1 MKKIFLIL
9 AAAVV
14 LSSLAFATEKQH
26 KKLFI
31 LTQEHMPPFSADRRL
46 TTKGEYDQEI
56 VFLFTN
62 KSNKKDFIPVIYTK
76 AKYKQLYIRA
86 LDIVYNEKHTILMLD
101 AEFELPE
108 NAYSLGSDEE
118 AWITDGEFYW
128 LNGYFA
134 YPKNGKHWAGHWPVN
149 VDFERIFK
157 DKLYAS
163 ESFACQIELWYHFDD
178 EPEKHIILDYTVEP
192 REVDE
197 EQRKR
202 RGLFF

>member
-1 MKKIFLIL
+1 MKKLFLIL

-14 LSSLAFATEKQH
+14 LSSLAFATEKHH

-46 TTKGEYDQEI
+46 TTKGEYEQEI

-62 KSNKKDFIPVIYTK
+62 KSNRKDFIPVIYTNK
-76 AKYKQLYIRA
+76 RYKQLYIRA
-86 LDIVYNEKHTILMLD
+86 LDLVYNEKHTIQMLD

-108 NAYSLGSDEE
+108 NAYPLGSDEE
-118 AWITDGEFYW
+118 AWITDGKFYW

-149 VDFERIFK
+149 IDFERIFK

-202 RGLFF
+202 MGW

>member
-9 AAAVV
+9 AAAVA
-14 LSSLAFATEKQH
+14 LSSVAFATEKQH

-31 LTQEHMPPFSADRRL
+31 PTQEHMPPFSADRRL
-46 TTKGEYDQEI
+46 VTKGEYDQEI

-86 LDIVYNEKHTILMLD
+86 LDLVYNEKHTIQMLD

-108 NAYSLGSDEE
+108 NAYPLGSDEE
-118 AWITDGEFYW
+118 AWITDGKFYW

-149 VDFERIFK
+149 IDFERIFK

-197 EQRKR
+197 EQQKR
-202 RGLFF
+202 GGW

>member
-1 MKKIFLIL
+1 MKKTFLIL
-9 AAAVV
+9 TAAFV
-14 LSSLAFATEKQH
+14 LSLAFATEKQH

-46 TTKGEYDQEI
+46 VTKGEYDQEI

-86 LDIVYNEKHTILMLD
+86 LDILYNEKHTILMLD

-134 YPKNGKHWAGHWPVN
+134 YPKIGNK
-149 VDFERIFK
+149 
-157 DKLYAS
+157 
-163 ESFACQIELWYHFDD
+163 IEDIGGQDIAL
-178 EPEKHIILDYTVEP
+178 
-192 REVDE
+192 
-197 EQRKR
+197 
-202 RGLFF
+202 

>member
-14 LSSLAFATEKQH
+14 LSSVAFATEKQH

-46 TTKGEYDQEI
+46 TTKGEYEQEI
-56 VFLFTN
+56 VFLFSN

-86 LDIVYNEKHTILMLD
+86 LDIVYNEKPTILMLD

-192 REVDE
+192 REVNE

-202 RGLFF
+202 MGW

>member
-1 MKKIFLIL
+1 MRARKFLLIL

-14 LSSLAFATEKQH
+14 LSLVFAGEKQH

-31 LTQEHMPPFSADRRL
+31 LTQENMPPFSADRRL
-46 TTKGEYDQEI
+46 VTKGEYDQEI

-108 NAYSLGSDEE
+108 NAYPLGSDEE

-134 YPKNGKHWAGHWPVN
+134 YPKNGKHWAGYWPVN

-197 EQRKR
+197 EQLKR
-202 RGLFF
+202 MGW